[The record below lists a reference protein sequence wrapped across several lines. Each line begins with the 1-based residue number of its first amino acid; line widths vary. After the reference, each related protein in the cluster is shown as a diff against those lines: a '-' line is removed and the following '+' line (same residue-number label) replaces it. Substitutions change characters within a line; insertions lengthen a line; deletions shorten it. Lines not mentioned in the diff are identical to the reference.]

1 MLCRVEPADDPD
13 FELSTEGGAVDEGQ
27 EEDVPISDADTAPQV
42 RLSQAALL
50 LLVTCWATLELCF
63 GTQSTT

>member
-1 MLCRVEPADDPD
+1 MEPADDPD

-42 RLSQAALL
+42 SPSQAAFSLL
-50 LLVTCWATLELCF
+50 GASDSPWSLL
-63 GTQSTT
+63 